1 LKHTNLKGV
10 SDLNDIG
17 MFFALTG
24 GILSFF
30 SPCVFPLLPAYIT
43 HLTGGKIE
51 DSKMQVNRTK
61 LYLRSIG
68 FIIGF
73 SIIFIALGASASFI
87 GKILMNY
94 RVLIMQIAGLL
105 IIIFGLQMAGLLKFK
120 ILMKEK
126 RIQSELQPKSI
137 FSSVLL
143 GMAFASGWS
152 PCVGLALSSI
162 LLLASSSDTL
172 SQGIFLLGAY
182 SLGMAIPFFIISIVI
197 SYSLKT
203 MKKINKYLSKL
214 AFVNGIVMVMLGFLV
229 LSGQMQKISAWLS
242 AYSLFQ
248 F

>member
-1 LKHTNLKGV
+1 M
-10 SDLNDIG
+10 NDVG
-17 MFFALTG
+17 LLFALAG
-24 GILSFF
+24 GVLSFF

-51 DSKMQVNRTK
+51 DSKLVVNRPTM
-61 LYLRSIG
+61 YLRSTG

-73 SIIFIALGASASFI
+73 SIIFISLGASASFI
-87 GKILMNY
+87 GQVLAQY

-120 ILMKEK
+120 VLMKEK
-126 RIQSELQPKSI
+126 RIQSEQRPKSM
-137 FSSVLL
+137 FSSILL

-182 SLGMAIPFFIISIVI
+182 SLGMAIPFLIISIVI

-203 MKKINKYLSKL
+203 MRKINKYLSKL
-214 AFVNGIVMVMLGFLV
+214 AFVNGMTMVGLGFLV

-242 AYSLFQ
+242 AFSIFN

>member
-1 LKHTNLKGV
+1 V
-10 SDLNDIG
+10 NDVGIL
-17 MFFALTG
+17 FALAG

-43 HLTGGKIE
+43 HLTGGTIE
-51 DSKMQVNRTK
+51 NSKLQINRTK
-61 LYLRSIG
+61 LYLRSAG

-94 RVLIMQIAGLL
+94 RLLIMQIAGLL

-120 ILMKEK
+120 FLMKEK
-126 RIQSELQPKSI
+126 RIQSDKPQKSI

-172 SQGIFLLGAY
+172 TQGIFLLGAY
-182 SLGMAIPFFIISIVI
+182 SLGMAIPFFTTSILI
-197 SYSLKT
+197 SYSLKL
-203 MKKINKYLSKL
+203 MKKINKYLAKL
-214 AFVNGIVMVMLGFLV
+214 SFVNGVVMIMLGFLV

>member
-1 LKHTNLKGV
+1 M
-10 SDLNDIG
+10 NDIG
-17 MFFALTG
+17 IIFALAG
-24 GILSFF
+24 GVFSFF

-51 DSKMQVNRTK
+51 DSKLDVNRAK

-94 RVLIMQIAGLL
+94 RVIIMQIAGLL

-120 ILMKEK
+120 LLMKEK
-126 RIQSELQPKSI
+126 RIHSERKSKSI
-137 FSSVLL
+137 FSSILL

-172 SQGIFLLGAY
+172 TQGVFLLGAY
-182 SLGMAIPFFIISIVI
+182 SLGMAIPFFIISIVV

-214 AFVNGIVMVMLGFLV
+214 AFINGMVMVMLGFLV

-248 F
+248 L

>member
-1 LKHTNLKGV
+1 M
-10 SDLNDIG
+10 NDIG
-17 MFFALTG
+17 IFFALVG
-24 GILSFF
+24 GVLSFF

-51 DSKMQVNRTK
+51 DSKVQVNQKK
-61 LYLRSIG
+61 LYFRSIG

-94 RVLIMQIAGLL
+94 RMIIMQIAGLL

-120 ILMKEK
+120 FLMKEK
-126 RIQSELQPKSI
+126 RIQQESQSKSI

-172 SQGIFLLGAY
+172 SQGVILLGAF

-197 SYSLKT
+197 SYSLQT

-214 AFVNGIVMVMLGFLV
+214 AFANGMIMVMLGFLV

-242 AYSLFQ
+242 AYSLFEL
-248 F
+248 

>member
-1 LKHTNLKGV
+1 M
-10 SDLNDIG
+10 NDIG
-17 MFFALTG
+17 MFFALAAG
-24 GILSFF
+24 VLSFF
-30 SPCVFPLLPAYIT
+30 SPCVFPLLPAYVT

-51 DSKMQVNRTK
+51 DSKMQVDRAK
-61 LYLRSIG
+61 LYLRSFG

-94 RVLIMQIAGLL
+94 RMMVMQVAGLL

-120 ILMKEK
+120 FLMKEK
-126 RIQSELQPKSI
+126 RFQSENKSKEI
-137 FSSVLL
+137 FGSVLL

-162 LLLASSSDTL
+162 ILLASSSDTL
-172 SQGIFLLGAY
+172 GQGVFLLVAY
-182 SLGMAIPFFIISIVI
+182 SLGMAIPFFIISVVI

-203 MKKINKYLSKL
+203 MRKINKYLSKL
-214 AFVNGIVMVMLGFLV
+214 AFINGMVMVALGMLV